1 MAPYFGGPQG
11 RLHVFSS
18 ALVVACLLGCA
29 SGASAQTVRGVTD
42 TEIVIGTIADLSGLG
57 APQGVNN
64 TAAIRMVFDDA
75 NTKGGVHGRKIRY
88 IVEDSQLSVTRAVQ
102 AINKL
107 INSDNIFIA
116 LATAFTPIND
126 AIMPVQFAKNVPN
139 IFPAIAA
146 RSTYEPYNHLKFAQF
161 ASYYDQTRSAV
172 KFFVEQRGRKAFCGM
187 YQDVG
192 MGTEV
197 AAGVVAQT
205 EAMGIKVVATT
216 MHKATDTD
224 FNAPVVKLKEAG
236 CDVVMLATGV
246 RDTNL
251 IIQTM
256 RRIGMNVDLVG
267 QFVAYDLAVA
277 GLPGGV
283 AEGFFCM
290 APGLYAYPDDPRP
303 AVQAFAKEYIRR
315 YGRDPNFYGEAGYT
329 AANIVLMAL
338 DKAGKNLTVESFIEA
353 MESIHDYKDIFGYEL
368 SFGPDQHHGSTKS
381 FLSVVQNGRWVPV
394 TQQALSY

>member
-1 MAPYFGGPQG
+1 MAQYLGCPLR
-11 RLHVFSS
+11 RLHAFAS
-18 ALVVACLLGCA
+18 AFAIAGLLGCP

-42 TEIVIGTIADLSGLG
+42 TEVVIGTIADLSSFGS
-57 APQGVNN
+57 PQGVNN

-75 NTKGGVHGRKIRY
+75 NTNGGVHGRKIRY

-107 INSDNIFIA
+107 INSDNIFIT
-116 LATAFTPIND
+116 LATAFTPIHD
-126 AIMPVQFAKNVPN
+126 AIVPMQIAKNVPS

-146 RSTYEPYNHLKFAQF
+146 RSTYEPYNLLKFAQF
-161 ASYYDQTRSAV
+161 ASYYDQTRAAV
-172 KFFVEQRGRKAFCGM
+172 KYFAEQRGRKAFCGM

-197 AAGVVAQT
+197 AAGVVTQT
-205 EAMGIKVVATT
+205 EAMGMKVVATT
-216 MHKATDTD
+216 LHKGSDTD

-236 CDVVMLATGV
+236 CDVIILAAAV

-251 IIQTM
+251 IVQTV
-256 RRIGMNVDLVG
+256 RRMGMNVDLVG

-283 AEGFFCM
+283 AEGFFCIS
-290 APGLYAYPDDPRP
+290 PGLYAYPDDPRP
-303 AVQAFAKEYIRR
+303 AVQAFANEYRQR
-315 YGRDPNFYGEAGYT
+315 FNRDPNFYGEAGYT
-329 AANIVLMAL
+329 AANIVLTAL
-338 DKAGKNLTVESFIEA
+338 DKAGKDLTVDSFIEA
-353 MESIHDYKDIFGYEL
+353 IESIHDYKDIFGYEL
-368 SFGPDQHHGSTKS
+368 SFGPEQHHGSTKS

>member
-1 MAPYFGGPQG
+1 MVQYFGGTLN
-11 RLHVFSS
+11 RLR
-18 ALVVACLLGCA
+18 ALASVLAIASLLAYA
-29 SGASAQTVRGVTD
+29 SVASAQMVRGVTD

-75 NTKGGVHGRKIRY
+75 NTKGGVHGRKIKY
-88 IVEDSQLSVTRAVQ
+88 IVEDSQLSVSRAVQ

-107 INSDNIFIA
+107 INSDNIFIT
-116 LATAFTPIND
+116 LATAFTPIHD
-126 AIMPVQFAKNVPN
+126 AIMPVQIAKNVPSV
-139 IFPAIAA
+139 FPAIAA

-172 KFFVEQRGRKAFCGM
+172 KYFVEQRGRKAFCGM

-192 MGTEV
+192 MGMEV
-197 AAGVVAQT
+197 AAGVVAQS
-205 EAMGIKVVATT
+205 EAMGVKVIATT
-216 MHKATDTD
+216 IHKGSDTD
-224 FNAPVVKLKEAG
+224 FNAPVAKLKEAG
-236 CDVVMLATGV
+236 CDVIILAAAV

-251 IIQTM
+251 IIQTI
-256 RRIGMNVDLVG
+256 RRMGMNVDLVG

-277 GLPGGV
+277 GQPGGV

-303 AVQAFAKEYIRR
+303 AVQVFANEYKQRFN
-315 YGRDPNFYGEAGYT
+315 RDPNFYGEAGYT
-329 AANIVLMAL
+329 AANLVLMAL
-338 DKAGKNLTVESFIEA
+338 DKAGKELTVDSFIAA
-353 MESIHDYKDIFGYEL
+353 MESIHDYQDIFGYAL

>member
-1 MAPYFGGPQG
+1 MAQYFGGPQG
-11 RLHVFSS
+11 RVHYLS
-18 ALVVACLLGCA
+18 ATLVVAVLLGYT
-29 SGASAQTVRGVTD
+29 SGASAQMVRGVTD

-57 APQGVNN
+57 SPQGVNN

-75 NTKGGVHGRKIRY
+75 NTKGGVHGRKIKY
-88 IVEDSQLSVTRAVQ
+88 IIEDSQLSVTRAVQ

-107 INSDNIFIA
+107 INSDNIFIT
-116 LATAFTPIND
+116 LATAFTPIHD
-126 AIMPVQFAKNVPN
+126 AIMPVQFSKNVPSV
-139 IFPAIAA
+139 FPAIAA
-146 RSTYEPYNHLKFAQF
+146 RSTYEPYNRLKFAQF
-161 ASYYDQTRSAV
+161 ASYYDQTRAAV
-172 KFFVEQRGRKAFCGM
+172 KYFAEQRGRKAFCGM

-197 AAGVVAQT
+197 AAGVVTQT
-205 EAMGIKVVATT
+205 EAMGMKVVATT
-216 MHKATDTD
+216 LHKGTDTD

-236 CDVVMLATGV
+236 CDVVILAAAV
-246 RDTNL
+246 RDSNL
-251 IIQTM
+251 IIQTV
-256 RRIGMNVDLVG
+256 RRMGMNVDLVG

-290 APGLYAYPDDPRP
+290 SPGLYAYPDDPRP
-303 AVQAFAKEYIRR
+303 AVQAFANEYKQRFN
-315 YGRDPNFYGEAGYT
+315 RDPNFYGEAGYT

-338 DKAGKNLTVESFIEA
+338 DKAGKELTVDRFIDA
-353 MESIHDYKDIFGYEL
+353 MESIHKYKDIFDYEL

>member
-1 MAPYFGGPQG
+1 MAHYFGGPQG
-11 RLHVFSS
+11 RLHFLSS
-18 ALVVACLLGCA
+18 VLVVACLLGYA
-29 SGASAQTVRGVTD
+29 PGASAQMVRGITD
-42 TEIVIGTIADLSGLG
+42 TEIVIGTIADLSSFGS
-57 APQGVNN
+57 PQGVNN

-75 NTKGGVHGRKIRY
+75 NTNGGVHGRKIRY

-107 INSDNIFIA
+107 INSDNIFIT
-116 LATAFTPIND
+116 LATAFTPIHD
-126 AIMPVQFAKNVPN
+126 AIVPMQIAKNVPS

-161 ASYYDQTRSAV
+161 ASYYDQTRAAV
-172 KFFVEQRGRKAFCGM
+172 KYFAEQRGRKAFCGM

-197 AAGVVAQT
+197 AAGVVTQT
-205 EAMGIKVVATT
+205 EAMGMKVVATT
-216 MHKATDTD
+216 LHKGSDTD

-236 CDVVMLATGV
+236 CDVIILAAAV

-251 IIQTM
+251 IVQTV
-256 RRIGMNVDLVG
+256 RRMGMNVDLVG

-283 AEGFFCM
+283 AEGFFCIS
-290 APGLYAYPDDPRP
+290 PGLYAYPDDPRP
-303 AVQAFAKEYIRR
+303 AVQAFANEYKQRFN
-315 YGRDPNFYGEAGYT
+315 RDPNFYGEAGYT
-329 AANIVLMAL
+329 AANIVLTAL
-338 DKAGKNLTVESFIEA
+338 DKAGKDLTVDSFIEA
-353 MESIHDYKDIFGYEL
+353 IESIHDYKDIFGYEL
-368 SFGPDQHHGSTKS
+368 SFGPEQHHGSTKS